1 MKNHATESAKPS
13 IRVVVADDHHRVRSG
28 IRLLLAGV
36 ADIQVVGEAVNGA
49 QALELAQTLQ
59 PDILLLDVEMPIMNG
74 LEVASRLH
82 ASSLRVQILA
92 LSAYDDP
99 QYVQGMLE
107 NGASGYL
114 IKDDVP
120 SKLVPAL
127 RSVAAGEKRWLSK
140 RLR

>member
-1 MKNHATESAKPS
+1 M
-13 IRVVVADDHHRVRSG
+13 IRVLIVDDHKLVREG
-28 IRLLLAGV
+28 FRLLLSRAK
-36 ADIQVVGEAVNGA
+36 DIQVVGEAVNGV

-59 PDILLLDVEMPIMNG
+59 PDILLLDVEMPILNG
-74 LEVASRLH
+74 LEVAARLH
-82 ASSLRVQILA
+82 ESSIGVQILA

-99 QYVQGMLE
+99 QYVKEMLE

-127 RSVAAGEKRWLSK
+127 RSVAAGAKNWLSK

>member
-1 MKNHATESAKPS
+1 MKTHAVESTKPS
-13 IRVVVADDHHRVRSG
+13 IRVVVADDHNRVRTG

-36 ADIQVVGEAVNGA
+36 SDIQVVGEAVNGM

-59 PDILLLDVEMPIMNG
+59 PDILLLDVEMPVLNG
-74 LEVASRLH
+74 LEVAARLH
-82 ASSLRVQILA
+82 ASSIGVQILA

-107 NGASGYL
+107 NGAAGYL

-127 RSVAAGEKRWLSK
+127 RSVAAGERNWLSK